1 MTAFDDTQLDDSAL
15 DGNAIGGLLQE
26 IFGTEM
32 TNAVGTCASC
42 DATAQIAE
50 TVVYLR
56 APGTVMRCRTCTA
69 ILLVVTRRREMN
81 CVDLQGLAALELA

>member
-1 MTAFDDTQLDDSAL
+1 MTAFDDTQPDDSTL

-32 TNAVGTCASC
+32 TNAVGTCAAC
-42 DATAQIAE
+42 GATAQIAE
-50 TVVYLR
+50 AVVYRR

-69 ILLVVTRRREMN
+69 ILLVVTQRREMN
-81 CVDLQGLAALELA
+81 CVDLQGLAALEPA